1 MTDTAV
7 EDKMDTPIAA
17 SDDFV
22 DKTYYDSGDENSPE
36 GFFGSGE
43 AAQIEAPSNEDE
55 VDISTEILI
64 MLSLLMLAV
73 TLGHYLKKSKHQYL

>member
-43 AAQIEAPSNEDE
+43 AA
-55 VDISTEILI
+55 
-64 MLSLLMLAV
+64 
-73 TLGHYLKKSKHQYL
+73 